1 MRVRT
6 VEVEFLEDTFGPD
19 GDVKRSKGD
28 RAYVD
33 QMSAHSFVDVKKV
46 ARRVADGPVLS
57 TTRRVP
63 PKRKRK
69 PEPESEPAE
78 EDAPDEQQDAGGD

>member
-6 VEVEFLEDTFGPD
+6 VEVEFVEDTFGPD
-19 GDVKRSKGD
+19 GDIKRSKGD

-63 PKRKRK
+63 KRKPK
-69 PEPESEPAE
+69 PEPEPE
-78 EDAPDEQQDAGGD
+78 EDAPDDEQQDDGGA

>member
-28 RAYVD
+28 RVYVD
-33 QMSAHSFVDVKKV
+33 QMSAHSFVDIKKV
-46 ARRVADGPVLS
+46 ARRVPDGPVLS

-63 PKRKRK
+63 PKRKR
-69 PEPESEPAE
+69 EPESEPE
-78 EDAPDEQQDAGGD
+78 ENAADDELEPGG